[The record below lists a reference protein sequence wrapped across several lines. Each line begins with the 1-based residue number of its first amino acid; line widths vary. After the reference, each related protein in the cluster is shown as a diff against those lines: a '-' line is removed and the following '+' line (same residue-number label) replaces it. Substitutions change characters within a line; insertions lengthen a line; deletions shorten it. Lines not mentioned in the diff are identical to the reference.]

1 MKLIKFEQ
9 TNCTPCKMLGNFLK
23 NELHVEMDE
32 TINIS
37 EGTIVD
43 KDGNL
48 LNPDDADKAMELAG
62 EFGIMKT
69 PTLILVDEDG
79 TELDRFSG
87 VGQNGVRGILTKRG
101 LI

>member
-23 NELHVEMDE
+23 HELGVEVDE

-37 EGTIVD
+37 EGTITAGGI
-43 KDGNL
+43 KETNE
-48 LNPDDADKAMELAG
+48 DKALELAG
-62 EFGIMKT
+62 EHGIMKT
-69 PTLILVDEDG
+69 PTLVLVDENG
-79 TELDRFSG
+79 EAIKKFSG
-87 VGQNGVRGILTKRG
+87 VGQTGVREILSMRG